1 MMQVKFV
8 FKKYKIKII
17 ILIALT
23 TISIGFI
30 LMQVSTN
37 SVIQEIYDAFYST
50 DCYLPASLSKYY
62 SNRAIDDYNIIFID
76 DDKFNNNIKAH
87 FNELHEYNNSNYTIN
102 LEVKRVYAIHN
113 FKTGYLWIKYSVVV
127 LDKTGNIM
135 TSSKNIPVKLKIKKN
150 NSNWEV
156 IRIDEKEAYSNLK
169 DFFDFWTI

>member
-1 MMQVKFV
+1 MLMTLLAERP
-8 FKKYKIKII
+8 KKVNTK
-17 ILIALT
+17 
-23 TISIGFI
+23 
-30 LMQVSTN
+30 M
-37 SVIQEIYDAFYST
+37 VIQPLRDFSMWVFRSMWTVSYTHLDVY
-50 DCYLPASLSKYY
+50 K
-62 SNRAIDDYNIIFID
+62 RQ
-76 DDKFNNNIKAH
+76 
-87 FNELHEYNNSNYTIN
+87 EYNNSNYTIN

-150 NSNWEV
+150 KSNWEV